1 MRLLELFNEG
11 IISKREMGLLLM
23 EEIEIITEMNIDTVE
38 KIINN
43 EKAIEKI
50 KEKLVV
56 KPEDEMEELIRKY
69 LEREQKKPVKTLTDS
84 EGNFVGYQYSVNE
97 RIGSANYHDVHVRI
111 SSIEGYALY
120 GSLWYTVNE
129 RIRRINYQIDAKGN
143 ITFSQYIGRDYYREV
158 VELTQKVIDWF
169 EKELAPEET
178 VTEDEL
184 ANLVDEAIK
193 KVKVNN

>member
-1 MRLLELFNEG
+1 MKLLKLFNEG
-11 IISKREMGLLLM
+11 IISKQEMGLLLM
-23 EEIEIITEMNIDTVE
+23 QGIEIITEMNIDTVE

-43 EKAIEKI
+43 EETIEKI

-69 LEREQKKPVKTLTDS
+69 MEREQRKPVETLLDN
-84 EGNFVGYQYSVNE
+84 EGNFVGYRYSVNE
-97 RIGSANYHDVHVRI
+97 QIGSANYHDVHVRI
-111 SSIEGYALY
+111 SNKEGYTFY

-143 ITFSQYIGRDYYREV
+143 ITFSQYIGRGYYRDIIA
-158 VELTQKVIDWF
+158 LTQRVVSWF
-169 EKELAPEET
+169 EKELASEET

-184 ANLVDEAIK
+184 ANLVDEGY
-193 KVKVNN
+193 

>member
-1 MRLLELFNEG
+1 MLKLLKLFNEG
-11 IISKREMGLLLM
+11 IISKQEMGLLLM
-23 EEIEIITEMNIDTVE
+23 QGIEIITEMNIDTVE

-43 EKAIEKI
+43 EETIEKI

-69 LEREQKKPVKTLTDS
+69 MEREQRKPVETLLDN
-84 EGNFVGYQYSVNE
+84 EGNFVGYRYSVNE
-97 RIGSANYHDVHVRI
+97 QIGSANYHDVHVRI
-111 SSIEGYALY
+111 SRQEGYTFY

-143 ITFSQYIGRDYYREV
+143 ITFSQYVGRGYYRDIIA
-158 VELTQKVIDWF
+158 LTQRVVSWF
-169 EKELAPEET
+169 EKELASEET

-193 KVKVNN
+193 KVNSK

>member
-1 MRLLELFNEG
+1 MKLLKLFNEG
-11 IISKREMGLLLM
+11 IISKQEMGLLLM
-23 EEIEIITEMNIDTVE
+23 QGIEIITEMNIDTVE

-43 EKAIEKI
+43 EETIEKI

-69 LEREQKKPVKTLTDS
+69 MEREQRKPVETLLDN
-84 EGNFVGYQYSVNE
+84 EGNFVGYRYSVNE
-97 RIGSANYHDVHVRI
+97 QIGSANYHDVHVRI
-111 SSIEGYALY
+111 SSKKEYTFY

-143 ITFSQYIGRDYYREV
+143 ITFSQYIGRGYYRDIIA
-158 VELTQKVIDWF
+158 LTQRVVSWF
-169 EKELAPEET
+169 EKELASEEI

-193 KVKVNN
+193 KVNSK

>member
-1 MRLLELFNEG
+1 MKLLKLFNEG
-11 IISKREMGLLLM
+11 IISKQEMGLLLM
-23 EEIEIITEMNIDTVE
+23 QGIEIITEMNIDTVE

-43 EKAIEKI
+43 EETIEKI

-69 LEREQKKPVKTLTDS
+69 MEREQRKPVETLLDN
-84 EGNFVGYQYSVNE
+84 EGNFVGYRYSVNE
-97 RIGSANYHDVHVRI
+97 QIGSANYHDVHVRI
-111 SSIEGYALY
+111 SSKEGYTFY

-143 ITFSQYIGRDYYREV
+143 ITFSQYVGRSYYRDIIA
-158 VELTQKVIDWF
+158 LTQRVVSWF
-169 EKELAPEET
+169 EKELASEEI
-178 VTEDEL
+178 VAEDEL

-193 KVKVNN
+193 RVNSK